1 MRVDRRILATVAVA
15 AGLGW
20 SFDAAAAPT
29 RIEFFFPVPVEGQLA
44 KEMTNMVKRF
54 NTAQSEVEAVAVY
67 TGSYD
72 DTKIK
77 MQAAIA
83 AGRPPGV
90 VLTSANFVLEY
101 KLNDQIAPL
110 EPLLAADGTD
120 RVKFLEDFWPAL
132 HANATVDGKL
142 YAIPFQNSTPLVYYN
157 ADLLKEAGFD
167 HAPVDWA
174 ELIAMATK
182 LTKKTGGNTEVWGLM
197 MPQTYD
203 YCGWLF
209 SAFTMLNGGQYFNP
223 VYGGE
228 VYYDAPSTLGAMRLY
243 DDAVHKYG
251 FLPGSVTDAKEVSS
265 SFFAGKAAMVIM
277 STGSLSFVRDNAKF
291 KYGVAFLPRNVRNAA
306 PIGGGSL
313 VMPKDLPDGQRK
325 AAWSFMTWL
334 SAPEQLASWSRFTGY
349 FAPRKS
355 AYELPEMKQFTAEHP
370 EALIALQQ
378 LLKFGQP
385 WFATFNTVGVRQAM
399 EDQVQ
404 AVLTGKKKPEQ
415 AVKDAQ
421 RAADEIMKP
430 YVDSTAA
437 ALIHGG

>member
-1 MRVDRRILATVAVA
+1 MRFDKKIIAGLVVA
-15 AGLGW
+15 AGVGW
-20 SFDAAAAPT
+20 LAGPAAAAT

-54 NTAQSEVEAVAVY
+54 NASQSDIEAVAVY

-72 DTKIK
+72 DTNIK
-77 MQAAIA
+77 MKAAIA
-83 AGRPPGV
+83 AGKPPGV
-90 VLTSANFVLEY
+90 VLASANFVLEFA
-101 KLNDQIAPL
+101 LNDLIVPL
-110 EPLLAADGTD
+110 DPLLKSDGTEPAT
-120 RVKFLEDFWPAL
+120 FLADFWPAL
-132 HANATVDGKL
+132 HANAMAEGKL

-157 ADLLKEAGFD
+157 VDLFKEAGFD

-182 LTKKTGGNTEVWGLM
+182 LTKKTGGSVDRWGLM

-203 YCGWLF
+203 YCGWLI
-209 SAFTMLNGGQYFNP
+209 SAFTMSNGGQYFNP
-223 VYGGE
+223 IYGGE
-228 VYYDAPSTLGAMRLY
+228 VYYDTPSALGALKLY

-251 FLPGSVTDAKEVSS
+251 FMPGAVTDAKEVSS

-291 KYGVAFLPRNVRNAA
+291 KYGVAFVPRNVRNAV

-313 VMPKDLPDGQRK
+313 VTPKGLPDDQRK
-325 AAWSFMTWL
+325 AAWTFMKWL
-334 SAPEQLASWSRFTGY
+334 TASEQLASWSRFTGY

-355 AYELPEMKQFTAEHP
+355 AYDLPEMKQFTAEHP
-370 EALIALQQ
+370 DALIAIKQ
-378 LLKFGQP
+378 LAYAQP
-385 WFATFNTVGVRQAM
+385 WFATFNTIAVRQAM

-404 AVLTGKKKPEQ
+404 AVITGKKKPEQ

-437 ALIHGG
+437 TVIKTGG

>member
-1 MRVDRRILATVAVA
+1 MHFVKRITTLLAVA
-15 AGLGW
+15 LGVGW
-20 SFDAAAAPT
+20 VAAPALAAT
-29 RIEFFFPVPVEGQLA
+29 RIEFFFPTPVEGQLA
-44 KEMTNMVKRF
+44 KEMTNLVKRF
-54 NTAQSEVEAVAVY
+54 NAGQSDVEVIAVY

-72 DTKIK
+72 ETKTK

-101 KLNDQIAPL
+101 KLNDLIAPL
-110 EPLLAADGTD
+110 EPLLAAEGTSKD
-120 RVKFLEDFWPAL
+120 KFLADFWPAL
-132 HANATVDGKL
+132 HTNATVDGKL
-142 YAIPFQNSTPLVYYN
+142 YAIPFQNSTPLLYYN
-157 ADLLKEAGFD
+157 EEQLKEAGFD

-182 LTKKTGGNTEVWGLM
+182 LTKKNGSAVERWGLM

-209 SAFTMLNGGQYFNP
+209 SAFTMANGGQYFNP
-223 VYGGE
+223 AYGGE
-228 VYYDAPSTLGAMRLY
+228 VYYDAPSTLGALKLY

-251 FLPGSVTDAKEVSS
+251 FMPGAVTEAKDASS
-265 SFFAGKAAMVIM
+265 SFFAGKAAMIIV
-277 STGSLSFVRDNAKF
+277 STGALSFIRDNAKF
-291 KYGVAFLPRNVRNAA
+291 KYGVAFLPRNVRNAV

-313 VMPKDLPDGQRK
+313 VIPKGLPGDQSK
-325 AAWSFMTWL
+325 AAWTFMKWL
-334 SAPEQLASWSRFTGY
+334 SAPEQLGGWSRFTGY

-355 AYELPEMKQFTAEHP
+355 SYDLAEMKQFTAEHP
-370 EALIALQQ
+370 DALIAVQQ
-378 LLKFGQP
+378 LAYAQP
-385 WFATFNTVGVRQAM
+385 WFATFNTVAVRQAM

-404 AVLTGKKKPEQ
+404 AVITGKKKPEQ

-430 YVDSTAA
+430 YVESTALA
-437 ALIHGG
+437 TKPGG

>member
-1 MRVDRRILATVAVA
+1 MRFDRKILATAMVA
-15 AGLGW
+15 ACVGW
-20 SFDAAAAPT
+20 SLDAAAAT
-29 RIEFFFPVPVEGQLA
+29 RIEFFFPVPVEGKLA
-44 KEMTNMVKRF
+44 KEMTDMVKRF
-54 NTAQSEVEAVAVY
+54 NGAQSDVEVVAVY

-77 MQAAIA
+77 TLAAIA
-83 AGRPPGV
+83 AGRPPGAA
-90 VLTSANFVLEY
+90 LMSANFVLEL

-110 EPLLAADGTD
+110 EPLLKTDGTNSA
-120 RVKFLEDFWPAL
+120 KFLEDFWPVL
-132 HANATVDGKL
+132 HTNATADGAL

-157 ADLLKEAGFD
+157 AELLKEAGFD

-174 ELIAMATK
+174 ELVDMATK
-182 LTKKTGGNTEVWGLM
+182 LTKKTGDNVDRWGLM

-209 SAFTMLNGGQYFNP
+209 SAFTMANGGQYFNQA
-223 VYGGE
+223 YGGE

-251 FLPGSVTDAKEVSS
+251 FMPGGVTTATDVSS

-277 STGSLSFVRDNAKF
+277 STGSLSFVRDGAKF

-313 VMPKDLPDGQRK
+313 VMPKGLPDDQRK
-325 AAWSFMTWL
+325 AAWSFMKWL
-334 SAPEQLASWSRFTGY
+334 TAAEQLASWSRFTGY

-355 AYELPEMKQFTAEHP
+355 AYELPEMKQFIAEHP
-370 EALIALQQ
+370 DALIALRQ
-378 LLKFGQP
+378 LQAFGQP

-430 YVDSTAA
+430 YVDSTAG
-437 ALIHGG
+437 ALTHGG